1 MIFFILT
8 VESFHIFIIVK
19 IVFVGKTIPGINK
32 YSVKNRFKHLN
43 LINPHSIVFSARKGL
58 KTKVFYDFAE
68 TIKMPEKN
76 LAGII
81 NLSSRTIS
89 NYKEQQKNLEPVYS
103 EHLLKLITVFE
114 KGEEIFG
121 NIDEFNYWLKKP
133 FWNSA
138 ETPMSWIITPGGV
151 DLLLEELEKL
161 AQGYPV

>member
-1 MIFFILT
+1 
-8 VESFHIFIIVK
+8 
-19 IVFVGKTIPGINK
+19 
-32 YSVKNRFKHLN
+32 
-43 LINPHSIVFSARKGL
+43 
-58 KTKVFYDFAE
+58 
-68 TIKMPEKN
+68 MPEKN